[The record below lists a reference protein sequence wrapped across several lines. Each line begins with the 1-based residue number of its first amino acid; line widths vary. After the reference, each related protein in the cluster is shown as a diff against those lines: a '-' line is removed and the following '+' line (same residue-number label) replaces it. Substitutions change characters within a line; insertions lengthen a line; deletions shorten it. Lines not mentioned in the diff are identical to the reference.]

1 MIELETMNDKV
12 APGVTQ
18 IWRMEYKELEREVDR
33 VGGWIQVELEIEIDG
48 DADKMELKVEMGS
61 EIEVERFPEFEKE
74 SDRLG
79 D

>member
-1 MIELETMNDKV
+1 M
-12 APGVTQ
+12 
-18 IWRMEYKELEREVDR
+18 EREVDR
-33 VGGWIQVELEIEIDG
+33 VGGWIQVELEIEKDG
-48 DADKMELKVEMGS
+48 DGDKMELKVEMES